1 MRTIS
6 ALAVAALTLAALVAT
21 ANGNP
26 VIDPGP
32 GQPAPRAQ
40 DWRVP
45 NPPGPRLVLRASV
58 GDDKQTHVRL
68 PAALAKNWRADAARP
83 AHGPTVAAGVALA
96 LGLVTGGLWLA
107 RTGRRRLLL
116 SGAALGVAGLL
127 VVGVSGCP
135 WDPQVVDHRY
145 YDKPITPLA
154 CAPDGNLTGEALLE
168 IDGQT
173 DAVEVVV
180 NRAELAAW
188 AEQAAKPVPP
198 PPDAPPAPPR
208 VRLVPQEQRSDR

>member
-1 MRTIS
+1 MRTLP

-32 GQPAPRAQ
+32 GQPAPRPQ

-45 NPPGPRLVLRASV
+45 NPPGPRLVLRAGV
-58 GDDKQTHVRL
+58 GDDKQTHLRL

-116 SGAALGVAGLL
+116 SGAALGVTALL

-135 WDPQVVDHRY
+135 WDRLVTRLAYEEEILAP
-145 YDKPITPLA
+145 PA

-168 IDGQT
+168 IDPQT
-173 DAVEVVV
+173 DRIEVVV

-198 PPDAPPAPPR
+198 PPDAPPTRPG